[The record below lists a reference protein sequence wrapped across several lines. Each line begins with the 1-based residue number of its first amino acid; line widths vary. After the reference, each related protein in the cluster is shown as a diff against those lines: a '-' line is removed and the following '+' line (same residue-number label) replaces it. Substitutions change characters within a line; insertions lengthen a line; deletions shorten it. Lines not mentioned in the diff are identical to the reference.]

1 MFCLRKQGAW
11 KKGWD
16 TLEWPVGGAVKMQI
30 FISEV
35 CCPTWASF
43 VVSKNIYS
51 SNIKDHQNKYDNN
64 EKVWTVGGIMKM
76 WHEDMKWENFVGKN
90 GANKLG
96 LHGVVTNLQ
105 RLKN

>member
-1 MFCLRKQGAW
+1 MV
-11 KKGWD
+11 
-16 TLEWPVGGAVKMQI
+16 P
-30 FISEV
+30 
-35 CCPTWASF
+35 
-43 VVSKNIYS
+43 KNIYNS
-51 SNIKDHQNKYDNN
+51 YIKDHQNKYDNN
-64 EKVWTVGGIMKM
+64 EKVWNVGGIMKM

>member
-1 MFCLRKQGAW
+1 MFCLRESGATN
-11 KKGWD
+11 KGRN
-16 TLEWPVGGAVKMQI
+16 TLEWSLGGAVKIQI
-30 FISEV
+30 FINEV
-35 CCPTWASF
+35 CHLTWAPF
-43 VVSKNIYS
+43 VVPKNIYNS
-51 SNIKDHQNKYDNN
+51 YIKDHQNKYDNN
-64 EKVWTVGGIMKM
+64 EKVWNVGGIMKM